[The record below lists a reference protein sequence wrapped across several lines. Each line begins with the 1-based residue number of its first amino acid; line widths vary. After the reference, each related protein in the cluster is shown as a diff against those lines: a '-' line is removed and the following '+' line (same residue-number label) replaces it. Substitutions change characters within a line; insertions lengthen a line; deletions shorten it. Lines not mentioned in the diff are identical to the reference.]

1 MSQVGIVSEDSPHLP
16 HGHLA
21 VVGVGVVVPLDG
33 GQVGVEGEVDGG
45 HQPLLRLAPQT
56 RRDGQVAQLVHHLAS
71 VIYQQYRAANEPSR
85 SFTITERALRIL
97 TNQTNHRL

>member
-33 GQVGVEGEVDGG
+33 GQVGVVREVDRG
-45 HQPLLRLAPQT
+45 HQPLLSLAPQT
-56 RRDGQVAQLVHHLAS
+56 RRDGQVTKLVHHLAS
-71 VIYQQYRAANEPSR
+71 VIYQHSAVE
-85 SFTITERALRIL
+85 L
-97 TNQTNHRL
+97 QTNLREVSQSQRGL